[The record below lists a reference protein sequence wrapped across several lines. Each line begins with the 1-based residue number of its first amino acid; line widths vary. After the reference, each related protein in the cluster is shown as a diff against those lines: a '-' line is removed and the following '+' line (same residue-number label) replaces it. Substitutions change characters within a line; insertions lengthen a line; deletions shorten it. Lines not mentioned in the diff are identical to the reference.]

1 MSKTINFIFFLLI
14 SAIIIISIH
23 YYLWN
28 KLFKNTGLTG
38 TIRIIGIVI
47 IIGLPIYFIVA
58 MISSQNLSY
67 KFSQPLLWGAYFW
80 LGVMMLLLFSFLF
93 TDVIKI
99 IPYSY
104 FKFSNSNELFDPDRR
119 KFIAKITAL
128 GVSSIVMII
137 SGISVINYYKPA
149 FVKKMN
155 ISLKELPEIF
165 NGFKIVQISDLHI
178 GQLMTKSTLEKIVN
192 QVNDLKPDI
201 VAITGD
207 LVDGSIKILANEIS
221 PLKNLKA
228 KNGVYFVTGNHEYY
242 SGVENWIYEIEKLG
256 INVLSNE
263 NFEITKGKAEDKF
276 YIVGV
281 NDHEAKRFGDK
292 YAPDFNKAFSGIEK
306 DKIKILLAHQPVV
319 MKEAAE
325 YNTDLVLAGHTHGG
339 QIWPFNYLVYL
350 QQPYLKGL
358 YKLADTK
365 LYVNQGTGCWGPP
378 MRLGSKN
385 EITEILLRE

>member
-67 KFSQPLLWGAYFW
+67 KFSQPLLWGAY
-80 LGVMMLLLFSFLF
+80 
-93 TDVIKI
+93 
-99 IPYSY
+99 
-104 FKFSNSNELFDPDRR
+104 PDRR

-276 YIVGV
+276 YIIGV